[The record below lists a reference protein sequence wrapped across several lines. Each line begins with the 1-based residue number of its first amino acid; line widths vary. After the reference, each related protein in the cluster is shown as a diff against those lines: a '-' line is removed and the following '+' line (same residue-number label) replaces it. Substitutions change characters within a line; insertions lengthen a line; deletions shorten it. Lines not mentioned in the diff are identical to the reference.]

1 VLGHLPA
8 DQAERGSYAG
18 AVVTATLGPTNYTTT
33 VVAGGHTLV
42 ADEAVS
48 AGGADAGTNP
58 LSMLLAALASCTAI
72 TLRMYAERKGW
83 DAGDIEVQ
91 ARFVAGSGDGHV
103 DRTITLTGTLD
114 DAQRQ
119 RLGEI
124 AARTP
129 VTRIVAEG
137 REIRTTVR

>member
-1 VLGHLPA
+1 
-8 DQAERGSYAG
+8 
-18 AVVTATLGPTNYTTT
+18 VVTATIGPTRYRTT
-33 VVAGGHTLV
+33 VVAGDHRFV
-42 ADEAVS
+42 ADEPAS
-48 AGGADAGTNP
+48 GGGADAGPNP
-58 LSMLLAALASCTAI
+58 LNLLLGALASCTAI

-83 DAGDIEVQ
+83 ELGDIEVS
-91 ARFVAGSGDGHV
+91 ARFVAGTGDGHI
-103 DRTITLTGTLD
+103 DRTVTVAGAD
-114 DAQRQ
+114 DAQRG

>member
-1 VLGHLPA
+1 
-8 DQAERGSYAG
+8 
-18 AVVTATLGPTNYTTT
+18 VVTATIGSANYTTAIT
-33 VVAGGHTLV
+33 AGRHQLV
-42 ADEAVS
+42 ADEAES

-58 LSMLLAALASCTAI
+58 LSLLLGALASCTAI

-83 DAGDIEVQ
+83 DAGDVEVRAQ
-91 ARFVAGSGDGHV
+91 FVADAADGHIERV
-103 DRTITLTGTLD
+103 ITPTGPLD
-114 DAQRQ
+114 EAQRH
-119 RLGEI
+119 RLAEI